1 MKVFYLFIFIS
12 IGFSI
17 TTQNIY
23 DNSWALIIGIDKY
36 ESVRKLNYAV
46 KDAESMQEILLKTFE
61 FPFENVTLLTNEQA
75 NKQNILKSFSDI
87 TKNAN
92 ANDRVIIFFAGH
104 GETMD
109 LPEGGEMGY
118 LLPVDGNREDLYLS
132 SIGMDE
138 LKKLSL
144 MSKAKHV
151 LYLIDA
157 CYGGIAAIGS
167 RGLEPETTPNYI
179 EKITK
184 DKSRQIITAGGKGE
198 QVIEKSEWGHSA
210 FSLNLKRGLK
220 EGRADLNSD
229 GYITANELALFLS
242 EKVTIDS
249 ENQQTPQFGRMT
261 SQEGE
266 FVFIYS
272 ENTIINQQAKNNT
285 DNGKMDLIL
294 DKLSKLEKQA
304 SDKTTIDDDEQEE
317 VEDDWND
324 EDVEVDDNFEDKIF
338 FYFQYLNTENYYNII
353 PNLTCS
359 AIGGA
364 YDLDFILFSIAYL
377 HLHDKDHDNSWFKSK
392 YYFEATGIQ
401 IGFKKIIIEDYLD
414 TQISF
419 GIINSIYDRDSE
431 NKNDYNDK
439 QLGYNI
445 GLNIGTWWEE
455 DSDFK
460 IIFNAGYDFNDIEN
474 ENNEKI
480 FNGLTVGIGIQMY
493 SNDYF

>member
-1 MKVFYLFIFIS
+1 MKVFYLIFMIS

-17 TTQNIY
+17 TTQDIY

-118 LLPVDGNREDLYLS
+118 LLPVDGKREDLYLS

-272 ENTIINQQAKNNT
+272 ENTIVNQNVESKSTNEKLDLLISEIKELKSQNKNIEKEVGNNKYNEDDFIPNLLFHMMFGSFYNLNNT
-285 DNGKMDLIL
+285 VNELYRGVMGLSYEITPDLAFQVGWAYGSYDRSYYDDNYNGENNGAIIELLRYYSSSGLRVGVNKKIFNNF
-294 DKLSKLEKQA
+294 LSSQVGISIA
-304 SDKTTIDDDEQEE
+304 HSQYDIDG
-317 VEDDWND
+317 
-324 EDVEVDDNFEDKIF
+324 EVDDNHLSSGMEYSFDLGLTVIF
-338 FYFQYLNTENYYNII
+338 PWWDSMSFLFST
-353 PNLTCS
+353 
-359 AIGGA
+359 G
-364 YDLDFILFSIAYL
+364 YDLNEINDEKGNDLL
-377 HLHDKDHDNSWFKSK
+377 NSP
-392 YYFEATGIQ
+392 YFGGGIQ
-401 IGFKKIIIEDYLD
+401 I
-414 TQISF
+414 
-419 GIINSIYDRDSE
+419 
-431 NKNDYNDK
+431 
-439 QLGYNI
+439 LGD
-445 GLNIGTWWEE
+445 W
-455 DSDFK
+455 F
-460 IIFNAGYDFNDIEN
+460 
-474 ENNEKI
+474 
-480 FNGLTVGIGIQMY
+480 
-493 SNDYF
+493 

>member
-118 LLPVDGNREDLYLS
+118 LLPVDGKREDLYLS

-294 DKLSKLEKQA
+294 DKLNKLEKQA

-324 EDVEVDDNFEDKIF
+324 EDVEVDDNFEDNF
-338 FYFQYLNTENYYNII
+338 F
-353 PNLTCS
+353 
-359 AIGGA
+359 
-364 YDLDFILFSIAYL
+364 LFSV
-377 HLHDKDHDNSWFKSK
+377 FR
-392 YYFEATGIQ
+392 F
-401 IGFKKIIIEDYLD
+401 
-414 TQISF
+414 
-419 GIINSIYDRDSE
+419 
-431 NKNDYNDK
+431 
-439 QLGYNI
+439 
-445 GLNIGTWWEE
+445 
-455 DSDFK
+455 
-460 IIFNAGYDFNDIEN
+460 
-474 ENNEKI
+474 
-480 FNGLTVGIGIQMY
+480 
-493 SNDYF
+493 

>member
-1 MKVFYLFIFIS
+1 M
-12 IGFSI
+12 
-17 TTQNIY
+17 
-23 DNSWALIIGIDKY
+23 
-36 ESVRKLNYAV
+36 
-46 KDAESMQEILLKTFE
+46 
-61 FPFENVTLLTNEQA
+61 

-118 LLPVDGNREDLYLS
+118 LLPVDGKREDLYLS

-210 FSLNLKRGLK
+210 FSLNLKRRLK
-220 EGRADLNSD
+220 QGRADLNSD

-272 ENTIINQQAKNNT
+272 ENTIINHNLETKSSNEKL
-285 DNGKMDLIL
+285 DLLIGKV
-294 DKLSKLEKQA
+294 KKLEAQN
-304 SDKTTIDDDEQEE
+304 ENEE
-317 VEDDWND
+317 VAEEDNIEED
-324 EDVEVDDNFEDKIF
+324 EN
-338 FYFQYLNTENYYNII
+338 
-353 PNLTCS
+353 
-359 AIGGA
+359 
-364 YDLDFILFSIAYL
+364 
-377 HLHDKDHDNSWFKSK
+377 
-392 YYFEATGIQ
+392 
-401 IGFKKIIIEDYLD
+401 
-414 TQISF
+414 
-419 GIINSIYDRDSE
+419 DSE
-431 NKNDYNDK
+431 SFDPD
-439 QLGYNI
+439 I
-445 GLNIGTWWEE
+445 
-455 DSDFK
+455 DF
-460 IIFNAGYDFNDIEN
+460 YYQ
-474 ENNEKI
+474 
-480 FNGLTVGIGIQMY
+480 GI
-493 SNDYF
+493 S

>member
-1 MKVFYLFIFIS
+1 MKVFYLIFMIS

-17 TTQNIY
+17 TTQDIY

-46 KDAESMQEILLKTFE
+46 KDAESIQNILLNTFG
-61 FPFENVTLLTNEQA
+61 FSSENITLLTNEQA

-118 LLPVDGNREDLYLS
+118 LLPVDGDREDLYLS

-144 MSKAKHV
+144 MLKAKHV

-184 DKSRQIITAGGKGE
+184 DKSRQVITAGGKGE

-272 ENTIINQQAKNNT
+272 ENTIINHNLETKSSNEKLDLLIAKV
-285 DNGKMDLIL
+285 K
-294 DKLSKLEKQA
+294 KLEAQN
-304 SDKTTIDDDEQEE
+304 ENEE
-317 VEDDWND
+317 VAEEDNKEEDEND
-324 EDVEVDDNFEDKIF
+324 SESFDPDID
-338 FYFQYLNTENYYNII
+338 FYYQGISSETYNAAM
-353 PNLTCS
+353 PNLTRS
-359 AIGGA
+359 AIGGSFWIN
-364 YDLDFILFSIAYL
+364 DGISISIAYL
-377 HLHDKDHDNSWFKSK
+377 SLSDKDHDKRWFKSK
-392 YYFEATGIQ
+392 YYFEGSGIQ
-401 IGFKKIIIEDYLD
+401 FGLTKSIIEDIIAA
-414 TQISF
+414 QISI
-419 GIINSIYDRDSE
+419 GALNIQYDTDAE
-431 NKNDYNDK
+431 FEIDYIDK
-439 QLGYNI
+439 QLGYFV
-445 GLNIGTWWEE
+445 GLSILGNWWGE
-455 DSDFK
+455 SG
-460 IIFNAGYDFNDIEN
+460 FNFVFNTCYDFSDIKN
-474 ENNEKI
+474 ENNELLL
-480 FNGLTVGIGIQMY
+480 NGLSIGFGVQINWNY
-493 SNDYF
+493 S